1 MAGEAHSFTAA
12 GNMRA
17 PARRKTVKWILA
29 AWDGLDKTMI
39 NNHCTGW
46 IRGRTHSLLQENQ
59 PCHLERLKVLQQAMS
74 NSRDKDPSDGITE
87 SDVKNAAPDSLIIDA
102 SDTEVIDI
110 E

>member
-17 PARRKTVKWILA
+17 PARREIVKWILA

-39 NNHCTGW
+39 IDSLKSCALTIAVDGSEDGHIHCFK
-46 IRGRTHSLLQENQ
+46 EN
-59 PCHLERLKVLQQAMS
+59 PF
-74 NSRDKDPSDGITE
+74 DGITE
-87 SDVKNAAPDSLIIDA
+87 SDVEDAAPDSLIIDT